1 MADKIKLALAVLL
14 ICAGIAGFYYIK
26 QALPEAGVLQVLAVM
41 LGVALGAIVAW
52 RTELGQRFVT
62 FAREAIN
69 ETKKVVWPSRKETVQ
84 MTGIVFLFVVVIA
97 IFLWLTDKSLEWVL
111 YDLILGWK

>member
-1 MADKIKLALAVLL
+1 MADKLKLALAVIL
-14 ICAGIAGFYYIK
+14 ICAGIAGFYMLSG
-26 QALPEAGVLQVLAVM
+26 QAPVLRLLSVL
-41 LGVALGAIVAW
+41 LGVVLGAGVAW
-52 RTELGQRFVT
+52 RTALGQRFVT

-84 MTGIVFLFVVVIA
+84 MTGIVFLFVVVVA